1 MIQTWTWT
9 GGSLVCSN
17 LAEVRALV
25 QNNSH
30 DFSVDM
36 SVGNTSSTVDT
47 LVAFQIDVDDDGDDA
62 YLPSQ
67 LSPRSPVQVEESE
80 ADESQKAAKG

>member
-1 MIQTWTWT
+1 M
-9 GGSLVCSN
+9 VCSN

-25 QNNSH
+25 QNGSPS

-36 SVGNTSSTVDT
+36 SVGSTSSTVDT

-67 LSPRSPVQVEESE
+67 VSPRSPMRVEESE
-80 ADESQKAAKG
+80 GEECENPAKATGRG

>member
-17 LAEVRALV
+17 LAEVRAL
-25 QNNSH
+25 
-30 DFSVDM
+30 DM
-36 SVGNTSSTVDT
+36 SVGSTSSTVDT

-67 LSPRSPVQVEESE
+67 ASPRI
-80 ADESQKAAKG
+80 KCKRAAA